1 MGASSTEEPLLDL
14 VHGFPGTGKSV
25 LIAWMRRLMEEGL
38 GWEHGVQFVCLA
50 YQNAMAAGINGFT
63 VHHWSGI
70 PAKNNENS
78 ACGDKHK
85 QSIKCQA
92 LRVII
97 IDEISMLSAELLGAL
112 EYVVKGAI
120 RPQETYKKRKDEQLR
135 AFGGV
140 NIIMCGDFWQLHPVL
155 GTFLADDPTMIP
167 AGRAQNAMRLFWEDH
182 EDSIRS
188 FWPLTQLM
196 RCKDSWYN
204 NFLNECRSGQ
214 LSLNRFCFFHG
225 LPTLT
230 SPCNDCQCNARSLPD
245 HDR

>member
-1 MGASSTEEPLLDL
+1 
-14 VHGFPGTGKSV
+14 
-25 LIAWMRRLMEEGL
+25 
-38 GWEHGVQFVCLA
+38 
-50 YQNAMAAGINGFT
+50 MAAGINGFT

-70 PAKNNENS
+70 PATNNENS

-167 AGRAQNAMRLFWEDH
+167 AGRAQNAMRLFWENH

-196 RCKDSWYN
+196 RCKDS
-204 NFLNECRSGQ
+204 
-214 LSLNRFCFFHG
+214 
-225 LPTLT
+225 
-230 SPCNDCQCNARSLPD
+230 
-245 HDR
+245 